1 MSDQG
6 GNSSDAGFVRW
17 WFGGF
22 SCAGALTAGTL
33 VAVLVNEEVLP
44 TLGIALIAAIPGA
57 ILGLAVGT
65 GVAEVL
71 VVIAEGLGWDEEPP
85 TSRISRFVRRME
97 QVTDQAGI

>member
-1 MSDQG
+1 MVHDQG

-65 GVAEVL
+65 GWVSLNRSTEYF
-71 VVIAEGLGWDEEPP
+71 ERD
-85 TSRISRFVRRME
+85 
-97 QVTDQAGI
+97 